1 VKSDGAGMSCFV
13 SPLHR
18 GKSQISRGR
27 RTGAV
32 RRLKGSWGE
41 LLLTS
46 LVGGLEHGFYDF
58 PYIGNV
64 IIPTDELIFFRGVGI
79 PATTSSPFLPCWTV
93 CPPCPCPFFAE
104 VLPWIDVAVQISQ
117 LVQTGSPI
125 CSNPAPHI
133 VSCWLKFLDSLLDP
147 FHPGF
152 NGEIP
157 MYPMF
162 YIVLRPKAI
171 P

>member
-1 VKSDGAGMSCFV
+1 MKAPYLMGKSMVSCRFSLKPIHWFIDRLTFVKSDGAGMSCFV

-93 CPPCPCPFFAE
+93 CPPCPCPFYAE

-117 LVQTGSPI
+117 LVQTGSPMMQQPSSPYRI
-125 CSNPAPHI
+125 
-133 VSCWLKFLDSLLDP
+133 LLIK
-147 FHPGF
+147 
-152 NGEIP
+152 IP
-157 MYPMF
+157 
-162 YIVLRPKAI
+162 R
-171 P
+171 